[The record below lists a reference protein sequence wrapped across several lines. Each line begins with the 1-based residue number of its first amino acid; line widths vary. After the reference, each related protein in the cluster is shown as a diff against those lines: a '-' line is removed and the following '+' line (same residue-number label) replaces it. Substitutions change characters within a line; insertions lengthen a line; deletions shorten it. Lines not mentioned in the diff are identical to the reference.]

1 MTDEETLYA
10 HGDSREVLGVDCRFV
25 HAPHA
30 HELEQYL
37 RDTQAP
43 AMVGCRACPA
53 DQKPA
58 CNNTPCFGG
67 YWVPVDVFNIL
78 RLRGMPG
85 GSDT

>member
-1 MTDEETLYA
+1 MPDEATQYA

-25 HAPHA
+25 HSPQD

-37 RDTQAP
+37 RDTQGTD
-43 AMVGCRACPA
+43 VRCRACPA
-53 DQKPA
+53 YQKPA

>member
-1 MTDEETLYA
+1 MPDEDPHHA

-25 HAPHA
+25 NALQGLE
-30 HELEQYL
+30 ELARYL
-37 RDTQAP
+37 RDTQGTEG
-43 AMVGCRACPA
+43 GCRACPA